1 MKKLMIVLMLSLS
14 GSVFATTAP
23 PPAPIPVKG
32 PAEVNLG
39 GVAVFAA
46 VTAGMAI
53 LMYKDSQRAPRACDT
68 GKKVTAHWTN
78 APGYN
83 FETTACDFEINSAKM
98 TLVK

>member
-1 MKKLMIVLMLSLS
+1 M
-14 GSVFATTAP
+14 FATATP
-23 PPAPIPVKG
+23 PPATIPAKG
-32 PAEVNLG
+32 VAEVNLG
-39 GVAVFAA
+39 GVAVFAGLA
-46 VTAGMAI
+46 AGMAV

-83 FETTACDFEINSAKM
+83 FETTACDFEINGSKM